1 MSFVH
6 LHVHTEYSLLDGLNK
21 IKNLVSTI
29 KDMGM
34 NSLAITDHGNM
45 YGAIEFYKACQK
57 ADIKPIIGCETY
69 LAPNGRLDKTSTNRH
84 NQHLILLA
92 KNQQGYKN
100 LMKLV
105 SISHIEGFYYKP
117 RIDWETLKKYSNG
130 LICTSACIEGEIPQ
144 LILNDNYDQAKIRA
158 KDFQNLFGEDYYLEI
173 QRHPNLDGQEK
184 ANEGI
189 IKISRE
195 LGIPLVATNDAHY
208 LKKEDAFA
216 QDVLMMINTQTT
228 INDSKRLTMINI
240 PDFYIKSP
248 EEMAEQFADYPD
260 ALENTQKIA
269 DKCQLEIELGK
280 WYFPKFKLP
289 PNKTAEETLHDLVF
303 QRAKKH
309 YGKLTPEVKE
319 RLNYELNVINPKG
332 YAAYFLI
339 MYDFIC
345 WTEKHNTP
353 TNTRGSAG
361 GCLVALSWVLPLL
374 IL

>member
-144 LILNDNYDQAKIRA
+144 LILNDNYDQAKIFSS
-158 KDFQNLFGEDYYLEI
+158 DFG
-173 QRHPNLDGQEK
+173 
-184 ANEGI
+184 
-189 IKISRE
+189 
-195 LGIPLVATNDAHY
+195 LV
-208 LKKEDAFA
+208 
-216 QDVLMMINTQTT
+216 
-228 INDSKRLTMINI
+228 
-240 PDFYIKSP
+240 
-248 EEMAEQFADYPD
+248 
-260 ALENTQKIA
+260 
-269 DKCQLEIELGK
+269 
-280 WYFPKFKLP
+280 
-289 PNKTAEETLHDLVF
+289 
-303 QRAKKH
+303 
-309 YGKLTPEVKE
+309 
-319 RLNYELNVINPKG
+319 VI
-332 YAAYFLI
+332 
-339 MYDFIC
+339 
-345 WTEKHNTP
+345 
-353 TNTRGSAG
+353 
-361 GCLVALSWVLPLL
+361 VV
-374 IL
+374 

>member
-280 WYFPKFKLP
+280 WYFP
-289 PNKTAEETLHDLVF
+289 V
-303 QRAKKH
+303 
-309 YGKLTPEVKE
+309 
-319 RLNYELNVINPKG
+319 
-332 YAAYFLI
+332 
-339 MYDFIC
+339 
-345 WTEKHNTP
+345 
-353 TNTRGSAG
+353 
-361 GCLVALSWVLPLL
+361 
-374 IL
+374 